1 MHVDHA
7 LAMNRRIATQPEVYY
22 FSVPCSAT
30 RRRPDGTHVPVKGM
44 EPLFVMRSHQIG
56 AYAGRTEGGYA
67 IDDTWRENDGL
78 VNTVSA
84 SFPLGAP
91 AKPLDRSRIDRGIW
105 NVFPAWP
112 GDHMALQGG
121 LIHRHDVRGFYQD
134 LLTMISALQ
143 SKEESE

>member
-30 RRRPDGTHVPVKGM
+30 RRRPDGIHVPLKGM

-78 VNTVSA
+78 VNTVSS